1 MITSYRFDLLEEGY
15 VLELLIF
22 IGLFWVASKL
32 IGSRKTKSSQNS
44 PSNNKRSSSNY
55 SYRTGTTNTPPP
67 SSTSAVNRSASSST
81 VQTRNT
87 TNGPNQ
93 GRASSVQHSPSKQTP
108 PRHSYRPTARTSA
121 PSGRPAIKFSTDST
135 VFDSVSSDSPSG
147 TGREV
152 DVVDLAGLHDAFTG
166 QPLNKNL
173 GLHQC
178 QSCKVFY
185 HSESITVLVEVNS
198 GQCVSCQSTQIHAV
212 NVSQKQKSGRDYTP
226 DVITLNNYRD
236 HVGSV
241 VTFEAKVVE
250 VKESKRGNDFAVMFE
265 DKSWVKG
272 FKLVFFRSAVR
283 KVGGQPYISSLSGK
297 TVRVRGLVI
306 NHPRFGYEII
316 VSEKSMILSAR

>member
-1 MITSYRFDLLEEGY
+1 MEF
-15 VLELLIF
+15 LIF
-22 IGLFWVASKL
+22 IGLCWVASKF
-32 IGSRKTKSSQNS
+32 IDGRKSKSSTNKT
-44 PSNNKRSSSNY
+44 SNNNRSSSNY
-55 SYRTGTTNTPPP
+55 SYRTGATSTSSPRNTSTTNRSGTSSTTPPP
-67 SSTSAVNRSASSST
+67 
-81 VQTRNT
+81 RNT
-87 TNGPNQ
+87 TRPAYQ
-93 GRASSVQHSPSKQTP
+93 GRASSTQHSPSKQAP
-108 PRHSYRPTARTSA
+108 PVQSYRPTARTSA
-121 PSGRPAIKFSTDST
+121 PTGRPAIKFSTDST
-135 VFDSVSSDSPSG
+135 GFGSASSGSTNG

-185 HSESITVLVEVNS
+185 HAESITVLVEVNS
-198 GQCVSCQSTQIHAV
+198 GQCVACQSTQIHAV

-265 DKSWVKG
+265 TKSWTRG

-283 KVGGQPYISSLSGK
+283 KVGGKPYISSLSGK
-297 TVRVRGLVI
+297 TVRVRGLVV
-306 NHPRFGYEII
+306 NHPKFGYEII